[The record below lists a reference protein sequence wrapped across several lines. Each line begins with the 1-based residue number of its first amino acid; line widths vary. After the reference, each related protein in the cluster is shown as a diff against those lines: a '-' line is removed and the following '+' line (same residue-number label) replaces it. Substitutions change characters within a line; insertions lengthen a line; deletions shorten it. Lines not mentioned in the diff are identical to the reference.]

1 MEGDVTLIVRRKT
14 SMVCIG
20 VDLGIPADVSGETRF
35 RLQRCYRR
43 TSPMIRLLMGIWQH
57 EISVTSRGGL
67 SQASPASSFDAEAR
81 AAWHDGMA
89 ACNRQRVLRCAVMT
103 PDVGHGVSLRQ

>member
-20 VDLGIPADVSGETRF
+20 VGFGIPADVCGETRA
-35 RLQRCYRR
+35 RLQRCNRR

-57 EISVTSRGGL
+57 QIRVTSRGGL
-67 SQASPASSFDAEAR
+67 SQASAASSFDAEAR
-81 AAWHDGMA
+81 AAWHGGMA
-89 ACNRQRVLRCAVMT
+89 ACNRRRVLRCAVMT
-103 PDVGHGVSLRQ
+103 PDVGHGVS